1 MGNLIPGMICN
12 DFLKEENEEEKKNED
27 ELNQKKEEKEKKA
40 KDKESGKKKGD
51 KEKHLELTFKIQL
64 NEEKEEIYKVYEI
77 SDERLAVELDN
88 SIKIYSLK
96 NFKLITEIKHNRI
109 DNSIELRN
117 KDIAITQYS
126 SVYIYKLSGN
136 NYFNYLKL
144 DGKEKIFEIYEL
156 KNENLVLC
164 IRRCLMIYAKG
175 KDEYKFLSKFKLI
188 ETVGKIIEI
197 KNNVLFLFLHSR
209 CDTFITADYSPYG
222 VELINIEKKEKVML
236 DSGCFSRYD
245 EINTFY
251 GCNLI
256 IKNDKY
262 LYARYAKNFCIF
274 NLGKEK
280 LNIIYEINTKKNKE
294 HFPLNFE
301 SLCDYDNDSF
311 IVIPSG
317 FIYKYDEIANK
328 IIQKQKFNIEI
339 ANLIDIIKLKNNN
352 FVAHNKNELFIIKN
366 Y

>member
-1 MGNLIPGMICN
+1 M
-12 DFLKEENEEEKKNED
+12 
-27 ELNQKKEEKEKKA
+27 EEKEKMA
-40 KDKESGKKKGD
+40 KDKEDNESEIKKGY
-51 KEKHLELTFKIQL
+51 KEQNLEVISKIQL
-64 NEEKEEIYKVYEI
+64 NKEKEEIYKVYEI

-96 NFKLITEIKHNRI
+96 NFKLITEINHNRI
-109 DNSIELRN
+109 DESIELRN
-117 KDIAITQYS
+117 KDIAITDYNIVYFYKS
-126 SVYIYKLSGN
+126 SEN

-317 FIYKYDEIANK
+317 FIYKYDEITNK
-328 IIQKQKFNIEI
+328 IIRKQR
-339 ANLIDIIKLKNNN
+339 LIILLLTTKMK
-352 FVAHNKNELFIIKN
+352 